1 MDKRHHRHLIS
12 LSISTILP
20 YFAHTIIIRYEVC
33 NFLTAGVLIFKGE
46 EKCLMYYKIDFTT
59 FCFPFL
65 NFEICLS
72 DHHRNTFKK
81 LSRTHDIP
89 GDPKRFG
96 QEFSK
101 RSQNLTTGEKKI
113 VKVCLHSI

>member
-12 LSISTILP
+12 LSIFTILP

-59 FCFPFL
+59 ICFPFL

-81 LSRTHDIP
+81 NSVELKIYRVI
-89 GDPKRFG
+89 
-96 QEFSK
+96 
-101 RSQNLTTGEKKI
+101 QNVLDKNLAKDLKI
-113 VKVCLHSI
+113 